1 VCGISITIQANAADK
16 ESGSEVE
23 EISAPKTKKNSKAT
37 QVKQSKT
44 ATKAKAKATEVKQ
57 RKRKVT

>member
-1 VCGISITIQANAADK
+1 MQANAADK

-44 ATKAKAKATEVKQ
+44 VTKAKAKATEVKQ